1 MMAHGVV
8 KILGHIGQCTSND
21 NQILFREYDYLV

>member
-8 KILGHIGQCTSND
+8 KIFGHIGQCND